1 MRAQERQRGRREPGL
16 HHGTLV
22 GEVQDTASVASS
34 GMGVPATAVIAV
46 VGAATC
52 STSRATSVVV
62 PLRLIATM
70 RS

>member
-1 MRAQERQRGRREPGL
+1 MVANRVCTTERSSAKSR
-16 HHGTLV
+16 T
-22 GEVQDTASVASS
+22 TASVASS